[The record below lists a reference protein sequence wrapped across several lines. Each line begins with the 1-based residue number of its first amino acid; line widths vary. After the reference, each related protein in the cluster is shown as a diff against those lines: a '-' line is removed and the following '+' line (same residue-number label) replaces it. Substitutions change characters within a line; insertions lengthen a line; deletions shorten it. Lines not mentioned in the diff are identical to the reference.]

1 MPGGRPVRAALLT
14 GATGFLGAHLASD
27 LLTHTS
33 LELCCLVRASN
44 DDDAKVRLRDAL
56 QAQQLWRDDFEA
68 RIRPFA
74 GDLSSRR
81 VGLTEASLLRLGE
94 EVDVI
99 YHSAARTNLIFPYR
113 ALRPVNVGGT
123 HELLRI
129 AALSPP
135 KAFHHVSSLAV
146 FGALRSTQP
155 SDVKEEFRVS
165 RPAPRT
171 SGYAQSKWVAER
183 LVNAAAERGLQ
194 VAVYR
199 PGRITGHSETGACSS
214 DDSFS
219 LMVQACIRLGIAPE
233 IEGAIHLTPVDC
245 VSRAIVEL
253 SRAGDS
259 IGKAFHLMN
268 PAAVRWYDVVETLRA
283 SQYVDRVTSFD
294 EWRSRVSERGH
305 SDRGGCFE
313 RLAVLLSNRQPFRQA
328 ARKVVDA
335 NTSASLAGVPRVDYP
350 VEYVPLLK
358 RYFRYLASATAAHS
372 LPP

>member
-1 MPGGRPVRAALLT
+1 VRAALLT

-44 DDDAKVRLRDAL
+44 DDDARMKLRDAL
-56 QAQQLWRDDFEA
+56 QAQQLWRDDFDA

-74 GDLSSRR
+74 GDLSSGRM
-81 VGLTEASLLRLGE
+81 GLTESTLLRLGE

-99 YHSAARTNLIFPYR
+99 YHSAARTTLIFPYR
-113 ALRPVNVGGT
+113 ALRAVNVGGT
-123 HELLRI
+123 RELLRF
-129 AALSPP
+129 AAMSPP

-155 SDVKEEFRVS
+155 SDPQEEFRVS
-165 RPAPRT
+165 RPPPRS

-183 LVNAAAERGLQ
+183 LVNAAAKRGLQ

-199 PGRITGHSETGACSS
+199 PGRITGHSETGACSG

-253 SRAGDS
+253 SRAEDS
-259 IGKAFHLMN
+259 IGKAFHLIN
-268 PAAVRWYDVVETLRA
+268 PAAVRWLDVLETLRVLR
-283 SQYVDRVTSFD
+283 YVDRVTSLD
-294 EWRSRVSERGH
+294 EWRSRVSALAH

-313 RLAVLLSNRQPFRQA
+313 RLAVLLSNRQPFRQV
-328 ARKVVDA
+328 ARKVADA
-335 NTSASLAGVPRVDYP
+335 NTSAGLAAVTRVNYP
-350 VEYVPLLK
+350 VEYGPLLT
-358 RYFRYLASATAAHS
+358 RYFRYLASGHGRASGCAVTG
-372 LPP
+372 PW